1 MINTEWTATRGRED
15 ERLGILNRGDE
26 MMLLLCRRKVRG
38 TSYLV
43 TTEDAGNNEPANN
56 LKGIRTMEAYL

>member
-1 MINTEWTATRGRED
+1 
-15 ERLGILNRGDE
+15 